1 MGEEVEDSDRDRMA
15 DHWNSGLLAPE
26 GTSRRLPRLVEYALL
41 AILVAVVSLV
51 AISLS
56 GKASTKHFCEA
67 YSQLDGPPPGARV
80 DSCGHWHLP

>member
-1 MGEEVEDSDRDRMA
+1 MA
-15 DHWNSGLLAPE
+15 DHFYSGLLGPE
-26 GTSRRLPRLVEYALL
+26 GTMRRLPRLVEYALL

-51 AISLS
+51 AISFNT
-56 GKASTKHFCEA
+56 KASTKHFCET